1 MFKHGLT
8 TKVAPSI
15 LAADFT
21 RMAEALHSMEEWGA
35 DWVHCDVMDSMFV
48 PNITFGQQMI
58 RDFRKNTNL
67 KLDVHLMV
75 QAPERY
81 IDEFIEAGADII
93 TVHQEAT
100 THLHR
105 TILQIREQGVKCGVA
120 INPATSIYTL
130 EEVLGDIDMV
140 LLMSCD
146 PGFGGQPFIPY
157 ALNKARR
164 LREMMGN
171 RQIDIEV
178 DGGVSEK
185 NIDTILDSGINAIVA
200 GSALFKSADPKKT
213 VDILRNGNRNA

>member
-35 DWVHCDVMDSMFV
+35 DWVHCDVMDGMFV

-100 THLHR
+100 T
-105 TILQIREQGVKCGVA
+105 Q
-120 INPATSIYTL
+120 
-130 EEVLGDIDMV
+130 V
-140 LLMSCD
+140 LLPARKAESS
-146 PGFGGQPFIPY
+146 
-157 ALNKARR
+157 LNLSNTWCCPL
-164 LREMMGN
+164 LRS
-171 RQIDIEV
+171 V
-178 DGGVSEK
+178 
-185 NIDTILDSGINAIVA
+185 TYC
-200 GSALFKSADPKKT
+200 
-213 VDILRNGNRNA
+213 

>member
-1 MFKHGLT
+1 MYIL
-8 TKVAPSI
+8 APSI
-15 LAADFT
+15 LAADFGNLRKEIET
-21 RMAEALHSMEEWGA
+21 VSEAGA
-35 DWVHCDVMDSMFV
+35 QYIHIDVMDGMFV

-81 IDEFIEAGADII
+81 IDEFVEAGADII